1 MVNHKN
7 LGTTF
12 PTNLSW
18 TDPDNRLKQ
27 NEEIHYEK
35 RTTHFKNI
43 TAASVIAASTLLPLQ
58 TVFAEESLHL
68 QRQSLKRQPQ
78 LLRLSLSLH
87 RQHLLQLKT
96 CQQPLW
102 SGSHVER
109 RRHGV

>member
-1 MVNHKN
+1 MKN
-7 LGTTF
+7 A
-12 PTNLSW
+12 
-18 TDPDNRLKQ
+18 RHILKISLLQ
-27 NEEIHYEK
+27 VSLRQVLYYLCK
-35 RTTHFKNI
+35 PYLLKN
-43 TAASVIAASTLLPLQ
+43 P
-58 TVFAEESLHL
+58 LHL